1 MVSLRW
7 WGVQARRHA
16 PSDRCAERVERA
28 LEDLR
33 RRGRVTL
40 RHRLR
45 QVQANLIVAVQA
57 GAAGALAWV
66 VAHEGLGNDRPVF
79 APVAAVGTIVS
90 SVGQRLRRTVELIVG
105 VAVGIGIGDLL
116 IAVAG
121 TGPWQVGVVV
131 AVAVTLAIALS
142 GQGALVAQA
151 ASTAVLIATLSPT
164 VQDLEVPRVIDALVG
179 GLTGLLVV
187 ILLLPL
193 NPLRTVRRAAAP
205 PLETLSTQLAT
216 TATAL
221 RSRQT
226 APAWQAQHDL
236 QSIATDLGHLDEA
249 LSGAREVVNL
259 SPVRR
264 SRRHAIL
271 LYEHGIEQMTRA
283 THSSR
288 DLIRR
293 AITTINDNEP
303 IPAALPAAID
313 TLAAAVRHLRDEF
326 GFLRPPDDTRR
337 TALRAVALS
346 TEAVDAGIGFSGTI
360 IVGEIR
366 SITTYILRATGLR
379 LTEANHLIRR
389 LGTDQHGI
397 LPPAE

>member
-1 MVSLRW
+1 VSLRW
-7 WGVQARRHA
+7 WGAQARRHA
-16 PSDRCAERVERA
+16 PSDGCAERVERA
-28 LEDLR
+28 LQDLR

-90 SVGQRLRRTVELIVG
+90 SVGQRLRRTLELIVG
-105 VAVGIGIGDLL
+105 VAVGIGIGDAL

-131 AVAVTLAIALS
+131 AAAVTLAIALS

-193 NPLRTVRRAAAP
+193 NPLRAVRRAAAP
-205 PLETLSTQLAT
+205 PLETLSTQLAA

-326 GFLRPPDDTRR
+326 GFLRPPHDTRR
-337 TALRAVALS
+337 TALRAVAFS

-379 LTEANHLIRR
+379 LIEANHLIRR